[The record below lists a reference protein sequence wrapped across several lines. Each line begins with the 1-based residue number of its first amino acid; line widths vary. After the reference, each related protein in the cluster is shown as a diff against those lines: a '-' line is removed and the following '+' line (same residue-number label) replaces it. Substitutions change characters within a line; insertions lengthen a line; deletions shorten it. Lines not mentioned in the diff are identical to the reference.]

1 MSNAS
6 QTNTGRHSRRGSVMV
21 EFSLAFMSFMLLLM
35 GLVEFGR
42 VIWTFSTLSH
52 AVAQGARYA
61 TVHGSGNPIMVNG
74 TDNTAAAI
82 ETLIKN
88 NAIGL
93 DSNQLTVN
101 TVWSP
106 DNNRGSEFTI
116 TASYPLGLIMGSFF
130 FSGSTLTINDQVNGV
145 VLN

>member
-1 MSNAS
+1 
-6 QTNTGRHSRRGSVMV
+6 
-21 EFSLAFMSFMLLLM
+21 ML
-35 GLVEFGR
+35 
-42 VIWTFSTLSH
+42 
-52 AVAQGARYA
+52 
-61 TVHGSGNPIMVNG
+61 NG
-74 TDNTAAAI
+74 TGNTAAAI

-93 DSNQLTVN
+93 DSDQVTVT

-130 FSGSTLTINDQVNGV
+130 FSGGTLTINDQVNGV